1 MDDRTFVRW
10 KFGRKFQNI
19 ADGGSAETVH
29 ALVVIADD
37 ADIPAVPRKQ
47 EHKLLLNVVRI
58 LVFID
63 HDIPDALL
71 NLFKNGR
78 VVLQHVIG
86 PGLDRGEVHH
96 AVPLKKFAVTDGD
109 LPEELHVPVGIGEQ
123 GIHICELFHDLVH
136 IPADLLCLLPAAL
149 SGDQS

>member
-1 MDDRTFVRW
+1 MW
-10 KFGRKFQNI
+10 KFGRKFQYV
-19 ADGGSAETVH
+19 ADGGSAEAVH

-37 ADIPAVPRKQ
+37 ADIPAVPRKK
-47 EHKLLLNVVRI
+47 EHELFLNVVRI

-86 PGLDRGEVHH
+86 SGLDRGEVHH
-96 AVPLKKFAVTDGD
+96 AVPLKKFTVADGD
-109 LPEELHVPVGIGEQ
+109 LSEELHVPVGIGKESVD
-123 GIHICELFHDLVH
+123 IRKLLHNLVH
-136 IPADLLCLLPAAL
+136 IPADLLRLFPAAL